1 MIIDDHCIECR
12 IVAKRMASRWTY
24 EEASRELDKIIEDNE
39 FKKTQ
44 SKSSSFF
51 DPEVTCSICGHV
63 GQSRHH
69 HLDHSINKTPLK
81 KVDLENHRK
90 FSSDDSFISST
101 REYSSRNFVTSRTP
115 DSILLLEAKHSAN
128 SVIMAFRDLQSKAK
142 VIEKE
147 RASAIRVREEL
158 RQELA
163 ESKRGQEL
171 ARNKQE
177 LRANDHYLSLKSST
191 EELMVGHSR
200 LQSSINDK
208 ANQLSRIQHQL
219 LNQQAKQSLLESD
232 RKKYKVETTTV
243 NEKLSTIRSELI
255 NSTHRVETLE
265 KRFPGDHS
273 KEINSLSRQMEAL
286 VENIERDHIAHI
298 RADTRLAAMEKYL
311 DIILK
316 VNGDLCDALTSQTE
330 TENRLAKMVQK
341 QLTIDSKMREKE
353 IQLILESAES
363 IGLTHALE
371 ISRQMQQLV
380 GPRMARS
387 VSPPRRSHPNK
398 DAGPKRHDTNRKS
411 ISPGRYDKSVI
422 EAAARM
428 AATAAATS
436 LVTSQQSATHC
447 TACPPKKKF
456 IPTGAR
462 ANKEFNIVAT
472 VSNAAREAKNLN
484 AKVASRFPHQIF
496 PSHFNCLCRV
506 MSLDYNG
513 TGSLYQSTEDLQN
526 LHNYLRA
533 VKKLHSSS

>member
-1 MIIDDHCIECR
+1 
-12 IVAKRMASRWTY
+12 MASRWSY
-24 EEASRELDKIIEDNE
+24 EEASRELDKIIEENE

-63 GQSRHH
+63 GQNRHH
-69 HLDHSINKTPLK
+69 LHLDHSSQKTPIK
-81 KVDLENHRK
+81 KVDFESHRK
-90 FSSDDSFISST
+90 MSSDDSFISTS
-101 REYSSRNFVTSRTP
+101 REYSSRNLATSRTP

-158 RQELA
+158 RQELS

-171 ARNKQE
+171 ARNKHE

-191 EELMVGHSR
+191 EELMIGHSR
-200 LQSSINDK
+200 LQSSMNEKTD
-208 ANQLSRIQHQL
+208 QLSRIQHQL
-219 LNQQAKQSLLESD
+219 LNQQAKHSLLESD
-232 RKKYKVETTTV
+232 RKKYKVDLTTA
-243 NEKLSTIRSELI
+243 NEKLSTLHSELI
-255 NSTHRVETLE
+255 NSCHRVETLE
-265 KRFPGDHS
+265 KRFQGDQS
-273 KEINSLSRQMEAL
+273 GELKSLSRQMEAL
-286 VENIERDHIAHI
+286 VDRIERDHIAQI
-298 RADTRLAAMEKYL
+298 KADTRLAAMEKYL
-311 DIILK
+311 EIILK
-316 VNGDLCDALTSQTE
+316 VNGDLCEALTSQTE
-330 TENRLAKMVQK
+330 TENRLAKMAQK
-341 QLTIDSKMREKE
+341 QLTIDSKIREKE
-353 IQLILESAES
+353 IKLILESAES
-363 IGLTHALE
+363 IGLTHALN

-380 GPRMARS
+380 GPRIARS
-387 VSPPRRSHPNK
+387 VSPPRRSHATK
-398 DAGPKRHDTNRKS
+398 DPTMKRHEAIRKS

-436 LVTSQQSATHC
+436 IVASQQSTTHC

-462 ANKEFNIVAT
+462 TNKEFNLVAT

-484 AKVASRFPHQIF
+484 AKVASRFVIQIEL
-496 PSHFNCLCRV
+496 SLTLMISARV

-526 LHNYLRA
+526 MQNYLRA